1 MAHGSSQ
8 PMAQAAGY
16 APSDL
21 LDDPGALCDPQS
33 GARGPVAEHHR
44 CAQQYNP
51 DTTYGTGIY
60 IYAYIDPQTTTPTDR
75 HDMAI
80 PWSVWSQGIHF
91 YTCRT
96 LSWFAK
102 AVSRYHPRFVAKHDM
117 IQRERERGAS
127 SNAVHVYLKWTDLPV
142 YLSIYGS

>member
-60 IYAYIDPQTTTPTDR
+60 MLTLIPKPPPQLIGTTWQSHGVFGHRESIFTP
-75 HDMAI
+75 AE
-80 PWSVWSQGIHF
+80 HF
-91 YTCRT
+91 PG
-96 LSWFAK
+96 LQK
-102 AVSRYHPRFVAKHDM
+102 RYHGITLALLQNM
-117 IQRERERGAS
+117 
-127 SNAVHVYLKWTDLPV
+127 T
-142 YLSIYGS
+142 